1 VRDAPPLMPI
11 FRSPLQAEVL
21 LHVLVANPADPAP
34 TAADLARRLDRPEPS
49 VAREVRR
56 LLSTGVIRGER
67 RGRLVL
73 LHPDETNPATE
84 PLRQLL
90 TVTFGPSV
98 HLRHALKGQVGIE
111 AAYVHGAWAARYAG
125 QPGAAPAEIGL
136 VIIGSPDRP
145 QVDRVLHDA
154 QATLHRPIAVTY
166 VTPRRWSVAD
176 VPFLAQMKAGPLTP
190 VVG

>member
-1 VRDAPPLMPI
+1 MPI

-21 LHVLVANPADPAP
+21 LHVLVSSPTDPAP

-56 LLSTGVIRGER
+56 LLGTGVIRGER

-90 TVTFGPSV
+90 TVTFGPAV
-98 HLRHALKGQVGIE
+98 HLRHALVGLAGLE
-111 AAYVHGAWAARYAG
+111 AAYVHGPWAARYAG
-125 QPGAAPAEIGL
+125 QHGPAPQEIGL
-136 VIIGSPDRP
+136 VIVGSPDRQ
-145 QVDRVLHDA
+145 QVDQTLREA
-154 QATLHRPIAVTY
+154 QAALHRSFAVTY
-166 VTPRRWSVAD
+166 VTPRRWAAAD
-176 VPFLAQMKAGPLTP
+176 VPFLAQIKSGPLTP

>member
-1 VRDAPPLMPI
+1 MPI

-21 LHVLVANPADPAP
+21 LHVLVANPASPAP

-56 LLSTGVIRGER
+56 LLGTGVIRGER

-73 LHPDETNPATE
+73 LHPDETNPATA

-90 TVTFGPSV
+90 TVTFGPAV
-98 HLRHALKGQVGIE
+98 HLRHALRGLPGVE

-125 QPGAAPAEIGL
+125 QPGPAPQEIGL

-145 QVDRVLHDA
+145 QVDQLLHEA
-154 QATLHRPIAVTY
+154 QTTLHRPIAVTY
-166 VTPRRWSVAD
+166 VTARRWATAD
-176 VPFLAQMKAGPLTP
+176 VPFLAQMKGGPL
-190 VVG
+190 VSVAG

>member
-1 VRDAPPLMPI
+1 MPI
-11 FRSPLQAEVL
+11 FRSPLQAEIL
-21 LHVLVANPADPAP
+21 LHVLVTSPSDPAP

-56 LLSTGVIRGER
+56 LLATGIVRGER

-90 TVTFGPSV
+90 TVTFGPAV
-98 HLRHALKGQVGIE
+98 HLRHSFAGLPGVE
-111 AAYVHGAWAARYAG
+111 AAYVHGPWAARYAG
-125 QPGAAPAEIGL
+125 QPGPVPQEVDL
-136 VIIGSPDRP
+136 VIVGSPDRE
-145 QVDRVLHDA
+145 QVDRTLREA
-154 QATLHRPIAVTY
+154 QATLHRSIAVTY
-166 VTPRRWSVAD
+166 VTPRRWAAAD
-176 VPFLAQMKAGPLTP
+176 VPFLARIKAGPLTS